1 MQITG
6 LRLTNWLTHRS
17 LTLSF
22 PPMIL
27 IAGPNDSGKS
37 SVADAISFAITG
49 TLRRVD
55 AARERRLLLSEGADR
70 GSVALRAGDTAIQ
83 RDIASGRARSRY
95 VPRPAQSGRLLRAIR
110 YRALLHGWAF

>member
-83 RDIASGRARSRY
+83 RDIASGR
-95 VPRPAQSGRLLRAIR
+95 
-110 YRALLHGWAF
+110 LHGVEGPSA